1 VLTHRTVTV
10 GAVDA
15 TLSVVPTRPMELS
28 VIIMIRLE
36 RLLRARMGVAV
47 GVGGRLGVG
56 VGVVRVRR
64 A

>member
-1 VLTHRTVTV
+1 
-10 GAVDA
+10 
-15 TLSVVPTRPMELS
+15 MELS